1 MLCNRID
8 RRTKYPP
15 RAPQSPRLR
24 QKTTRPQVNDTRE
37 ARAIFP
43 QGRAAGLKA
52 AEGRT
57 FLSEPFER
65 RRRDRLAWNVR
76 PSADGSESQAK
87 L

>member
-24 QKTTRPQVNDTRE
+24 QKTTRPQVKTR
-37 ARAIFP
+37 AKRAIFP
-43 QGRAAGLKA
+43 QGRAAGLNA

-65 RRRDRLAWNVR
+65 RRRDRLA
-76 PSADGSESQAK
+76 
-87 L
+87 